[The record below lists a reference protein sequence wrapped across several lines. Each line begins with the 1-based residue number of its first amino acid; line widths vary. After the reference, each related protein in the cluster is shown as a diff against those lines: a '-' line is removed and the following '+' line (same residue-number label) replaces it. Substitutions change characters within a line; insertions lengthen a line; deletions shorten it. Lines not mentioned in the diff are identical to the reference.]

1 MEFVCNVSLEEFQMS
16 DVRRDGKNPDVM
28 QIATQYCDH
37 LKAKL
42 AEVEEFLLMADEL
55 SRPSEYT
62 GSDFWL
68 SSDIVVPRGF
78 APGADLI
85 H

>member
-1 MEFVCNVSLEEFQMS
+1 LKEFQMS
-16 DVRRDGKNPDVM
+16 DLRRDGENRYVL
-28 QIATQYCDH
+28 QTATQYRDH
-37 LKAKL
+37 LKAEL
-42 AEVEEFLLMADEL
+42 AEVEEFLLTADEL

-62 GSDFWL
+62 GPDFWL